1 MEGMKQITKEELFKL
16 QALEIAKQHRAHCEG
31 EWCTVM
37 LSVLLEMA
45 IHAGATFTPEEMR
58 DFL

>member
-16 QALEIAKQHRAHCEG
+16 QALKIANHHREHCDG
-31 EWCTVM
+31 QTCNIM